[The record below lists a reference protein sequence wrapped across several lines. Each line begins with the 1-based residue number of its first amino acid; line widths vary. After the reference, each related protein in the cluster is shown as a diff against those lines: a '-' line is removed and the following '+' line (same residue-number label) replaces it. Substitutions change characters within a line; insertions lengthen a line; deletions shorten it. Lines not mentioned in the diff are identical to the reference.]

1 LLVRRRGE
9 HDAERAELEDDQRG
23 AEGEARRSAGVRS
36 IGVEHAG
43 MYASARPGAGTVA
56 LRDADR
62 DVQVI
67 LSGQG
72 DVHFPE
78 EP

>member
-1 LLVRRRGE
+1 
-9 HDAERAELEDDQRG
+9 
-23 AEGEARRSAGVRS
+23 VRS